1 MTIKL
6 IGEIMTKKLETIES
20 SSSAQEAAKKM
31 RDKNVSSL
39 LVIDDK
45 NNNKPIGIVTERDL
59 SRKVCVN
66 DGSSKNTPVQY
77 ITSSPLVTIDSI
89 SEVGVAADVMLQNK
103 VRHLL
108 VVKGNDINE
117 PLGIISPSD
126 FTAYLKDNLNVDDV
140 NAKILESLKEESATE
155 HPMTATEHPMT
166 ATEHPMTATSVSSK
180 PQIGSS
186 YTNPK
191 YRTILVPHDGS
202 EMSDKALSHA
212 IYLSNMSGAEIAI
225 LHILEDI
232 HLDSTA
238 VLATSK
244 EGTEGAGEAKDT
256 KKSKKQG
263 YEIRVEGEVKEMIEE
278 KMRFCKQAG
287 VKSQVSYK
295 IQTGKAVDEIIKMCE
310 DVNADLIVIAS
321 SRKPSL
327 TTRLLGSTSRKVI
340 DSIEKP
346 VLIIHG

>member
-1 MTIKL
+1 MTTKS
-6 IGEIMTKKLETIES
+6 IGEIMTKKLETIKA

-31 RDKNVSSL
+31 RDNNVSSL

-89 SEVGVAADVMLQNK
+89 SQVEVAADVMLQNK

-126 FTAYLKDNLNVDDV
+126 FTAYLKDNLKIDDV
-140 NAKILESLKEESATE
+140 NAKILESLEEES
-155 HPMTATEHPMT
+155 ATEHPMT

-180 PQIGSS
+180 PQISSS

-191 YRTILVPHDGS
+191 YKTILVPHDGS
-202 EMSDKALSHA
+202 KMSDKALNHA

-225 LHILEDI
+225 LHVLEDI

-244 EGTEGAGEAKDT
+244 EGTEGAGEVKDIE
-256 KKSKKQG
+256 KSKKQG

-310 DVNADLIVIAS
+310 DVNVDLIVIAS